1 VTVSRNQRLVVW
13 LMLSWFSIIFL
24 MPLVWIGIT
33 SVKPEAEIYDVQNFQ
48 ILPRNATLDHYSH
61 VFSQLEDFPV
71 YCFNTAK
78 ITGITVIAV
87 MFVSATCGYALAKLS
102 FPGKPAFLGFML
114 GIMAIPWMVMLTPI
128 YQMEIAF
135 GLLNTLPGLILPYT
149 AMFLPISILIMR
161 SAFIAVPDDLRQ
173 AAQIDGASEFRIWWS
188 IMLPITQPSLVVVA
202 LMTFL
207 ACWKEYTYA
216 VTLNSLPSAT
226 TLAVGITY
234 LKDEA
239 QSWAFGTLSAAIM
252 IVAIP
257 LVFVFL
263 FLQRR
268 IIDGLSEGAL
278 KG

>member
-1 VTVSRNQRLVVW
+1 
-13 LMLSWFSIIFL
+13 MLGWFSVIYL
-24 MPLVWIGIT
+24 APLVWIGIT
-33 SVKPEAEIYDVQNFQ
+33 SVKPEAEIYDAQNFHL
-48 ILPRNATLDHYSH
+48 LPRQPTLDHYGH
-61 VFSQLEDFPV
+61 VFSQLADFPV
-71 YCFNTAK
+71 YCLNTAK
-78 ITGITVIAV
+78 ITLATVLAV
-87 MFVSATCGYALAKLS
+87 MIVSATAGYALARLS
-102 FPGKPAFLGFML
+102 FPGKRLFLGFIL
-114 GIMAIPWMVMLTPI
+114 VIMAIPWMVMLTPI
-128 YQMEIAF
+128 YQMEIVF
-135 GLLNTLPGLILPYT
+135 GILNTLPGLILPYT

-161 SAFIAVPDDLRQ
+161 SAFLAVPDDLRQ
-173 AAQIDGASEFRIWWS
+173 AAQIDGASELRIWWS

-239 QSWAFGTLSAAIM
+239 QSWAFGTLSAAVM

-257 LVFVFL
+257 LIFVFL